1 MNLEDLQD
9 MWTADAK
16 IDITE
21 PSKELARIPILHAK
35 YARELNNHFI
45 KEKSLLVKLRR
56 LEQFKKDYY
65 SGNLNNPEDLA
76 KYNIEPFQ
84 GHLTDIKINKMLERD
99 QDILDMSLN
108 VEIHKR
114 AAEFCRELPAEGARC
129 RADTARQLPR
139 RRPRVL
145 RRIVEGSR

>member
-1 MNLEDLQD
+1 MNLEEIQD
-9 MWTADAK
+9 MWTTDAP

-65 SGNLNNPEDLA
+65 GGHLNNPEDLA
-76 KYNIEPFQ
+76 KHGLEPFQ
-84 GHLTDIKINKMLERD
+84 QTLSDIKINKMLERD
-99 QDILDMSLN
+99 QEILDLSLA
-108 VEIHKR
+108 VEVHKQTHT
-114 AAEFCRELPAEGARC
+114 FCRDVLKELNNRTFQL
-129 RADTARQLPR
+129 RAIIDHEKWIGGQ
-139 RRPRVL
+139 
-145 RRIVEGSR
+145 

>member
-9 MWTADAK
+9 MWTKDAP

-21 PSKELARIPILHAK
+21 PSKELARVPILHAK

-45 KEKSLLVKLRR
+45 KEKSFFIKLRR

-65 SGNLNNPEDLA
+65 GGLLNNPEDLA
-76 KYNIEPFQ
+76 KHGLEPFQ
-84 GHLTDIKINKMLERD
+84 QSLSDIKINKMLERD
-99 QDILDMSLN
+99 SEILDMSLN

-114 AAEFCRELPAEGARC
+114 ASEFCREVLKELNNRTFQL
-129 RADTARQLPR
+129 RAIIDHEKWIGGL
-139 RRPRVL
+139 
-145 RRIVEGSR
+145 